1 MHPVAQRFRELEPF
15 LDERLRRVVAAAEAR
30 VIGYG
35 GVTAVAKATGV
46 SRRAIHEGLKELK
59 APRRAAPPGR
69 VRKPGGGRKTVVE
82 RDSTLVGDLERL
94 VAPSTAGDPMR
105 ALRWT
110 SKSLAHLATEL
121 GKQGHEVS
129 PPTVSSILL
138 GMGYRLQANRKA
150 IEGTS
155 HPDRDAQFHHIN
167 DTAVAFLK
175 RGDPVISVD
184 TKKKELVGEFKNAG
198 REWRPTG
205 QPQRVRVHD
214 FLLPELGKA
223 IPYGVYDVAANEGWV
238 SVGTDHDTATFAVET
253 IRRWWRTLGKP
264 RYPKAKR
271 IFITADGGGS
281 NASRSRLWKHELQ
294 KFVDE
299 SGLRVTVSH
308 FPPGTSKWN
317 AIEHRLF
324 SFISIN
330 WRGKPL
336 VSHQVILDLIA
347 ATKTQKGLR
356 VKSQLDTN
364 EYPLGVKVSDGDLDR
379 VNLIPD
385 PFHGEWNYGI
395 HPSS

>member
-281 NASRSRLWKHELQ
+281 NASRSRLWKYELQ